1 MSIKSL
7 EILDDSNSKIFKENA
22 FKRAKNYDIENVLP
36 EYMNLYKRVIKGGV
50 KWIKKEKRFMF

>member
-50 KWIKKEKRFMF
+50 K